1 MKNKQYAVIG
11 LGQFGEA
18 IVRSLSSKGAQV
30 MAIDLKPELVDY
42 ISSEVTYAVALD
54 ATDKKALA
62 SQNIQEFDAVVIAI
76 GEDFE
81 SLLLCAVNLIELKCP
96 RIIARAKGDVNK
108 LILEKLGIKEIFQ
121 PEFEVGAV
129 VAKRLVNPNLFS
141 YVNMPDGY
149 AIAEINPPEYI
160 IGKTLDEI
168 HLRKNYKIKLITVKR
183 NLNSESK
190 DAGMHILGVPQA
202 DILIQKGDRLII
214 FGHEK
219 DFLKFIEVNS

>member
-1 MKNKQYAVIG
+1 MKNKQFAVIG

-18 IVRSLSSKGAQV
+18 IARSLSSRGVQV
-30 MAIDLKPELVDY
+30 MAIDAKPERVDY

-96 RIIARAKGDVNK
+96 RIIARAKADANK
-108 LILEKLGIKEIFQ
+108 LILERLGIKEIFQ
-121 PEFEVGAV
+121 PEEEVGTV
-129 VAKRLVNPNLFS
+129 VAERLINPYILS
-141 YVNMPDGY
+141 YMSMPDGY
-149 AIAEINPPEYI
+149 AIAEIKPPKDI
-160 IGKTLDEI
+160 INKRLDEI
-168 HLRKNYKIKLITVKR
+168 QILARYNINLITIKQEPISDKE
-183 NLNSESK
+183 NKS
-190 DAGMHILGVPQA
+190 AHIIGVPK
-202 DILIQKGDRLII
+202 DDTIIKDGDKMII

-219 DFLKFIEVNS
+219 DFTKFIEVNN